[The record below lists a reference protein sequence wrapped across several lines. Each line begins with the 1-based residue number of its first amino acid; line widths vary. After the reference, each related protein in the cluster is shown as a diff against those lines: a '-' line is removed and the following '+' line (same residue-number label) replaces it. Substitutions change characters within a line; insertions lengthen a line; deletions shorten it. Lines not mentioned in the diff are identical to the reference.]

1 MVFCVYCDRSIDIS
15 EYWRS
20 SLCSLDTFFSVAF
33 DCLFGFTQLRHFSL
47 RRSFSFSLSLS
58 LPSSL
63 SPPPLTLSSHYSHS
77 SVFLL
82 IFFSVRAWYL
92 RHLLYGI
99 CIFIPQC
106 CSSER
111 RQAAK
116 VLAHSTYFPLSLPI
130 VHTIIVLLFPAS
142 QAHIAYDERKQQL
155 NELDNFEYF
164 GQDPFHFL
172 HRYTVF
178 VDFSNAINKISQIN
192 RGKGNVDAS
201 IAHKHEKSTRVHIS
215 KYLYIYFKC
224 IFMVSSI

>member
-1 MVFCVYCDRSIDIS
+1 MVFCVYCDRSIGIS

-20 SLCSLDTFFSVAF
+20 SLCSLIVCLVLRSF
-33 DCLFGFTQLRHFSL
+33 DISLFGGPFPFLFLFLSPL
-47 RRSFSFSLSLS
+47 LSL
-58 LPSSL
+58 
-63 SPPPLTLSSHYSHS
+63 PPPLTLSSHYSHS

-164 GQDPFHFL
+164 G
-172 HRYTVF
+172 
-178 VDFSNAINKISQIN
+178 
-192 RGKGNVDAS
+192 
-201 IAHKHEKSTRVHIS
+201 
-215 KYLYIYFKC
+215 
-224 IFMVSSI
+224 